1 MKLMMKPR
9 LRLHL
14 LLRKKTTLLKTILQ
28 VLMTLKLRMMTKLLI
43 TQTVQIMLGTTMVKH
58 LQPKYLILMEEMKTN
73 R

>member
-1 MKLMMKPR
+1 MKPMMKPR

-28 VLMTLKLRMMTKLLI
+28 VLMMPKLQMMMKLLI
-43 TQTVQIMLGTTMVKH
+43 TQTVQIMQGTTTEKH
-58 LQPKYLILMEEMKTN
+58 LQPKYLKLMEVMKTN